1 MIGRLLLVG
10 LFVIGMVNGQF
21 LDKEV
26 KEAIRFYRDTL
37 VQGCLEEAYAERIR
51 QNYRLPRVRTCA
63 ACLKREFALYDPIYQ
78 GLLIKI
84 KPAIGSRTHLDIPTE
99 EERICVKYGLT
110 A

>member
-26 KEAIRFYRDTL
+26 NEAITFYRSI
-37 VQGCLEEAYAERIR
+37 VQECLDKNTRIS
-51 QNYRLPRVRTCA
+51 TCA
-63 ACLKREFALYDPIYQ
+63 ACLKKEFALYDPIYQ